1 LRNDTARSACLWRSP
16 FHLPAVV
23 VLWQAPCRS
32 FLRALRKPLVV
43 IGILE
48 HRALGFGIVH
58 LLRES
63 ASFLSAVEPVLGI
76 VDWMFGH

>member
-1 LRNDTARSACLWRSP
+1 LWPAAC
-16 FHLPAVV
+16 
-23 VLWQAPCRS
+23 CS
-32 FLRALRKPLVV
+32 FFGSLGEPLVI

-48 HRALGFGIVH
+48 HCALGFAIGY

-76 VDWMFGH
+76 VDWMFGHYYYPIFSVARLDNSRA